1 MAFTA
6 GEIAS
11 IANAS
16 LDFYFDKG
24 RLFHQSMQDKPL
36 IAALEGKAKTF
47 PGGKGEHLDRRQGH
61 LRRRLRQ
68 RCPQGL
74 HPQRPGEFLHS
85 RPTSSGRT
93 TRGVRHHIGLTL
105 THTELKIDGISVV
118 DTNGESTRKHS
129 RREMTALVDLLEDK
143 LEDLGEQYL
152 RGLDNMFHGDGVADP
167 LGFAGIGAI
176 ITANPA
182 VGVVGGIDAAINT
195 WWRNRAA
202 TTAAGGAGGQA
213 PIASSPANG
222 GVLAQFLQTEWRQLR
237 RYGGRPDLCLAGSA
251 WIGALEGEYRANGYY
266 TDNGFNSGTDMSV
279 GDLRFKNVG
288 IKYDPWLDDHGMT
301 KRAYFI
307 DTSAIFL
314 EKMEGEWRRNHTP
327 ARPADQ
333 FVLFRSITS
342 TGQVVATRRNSS
354 AVYDIA

>member
-1 MAFTA
+1 
-6 GEIAS
+6 
-11 IANAS
+11 
-16 LDFYFDKG
+16 
-24 RLFHQSMQDKPL
+24 
-36 IAALEGKAKTF
+36 
-47 PGGKGEHLDRRQGH
+47 
-61 LRRRLRQ
+61 
-68 RCPQGL
+68 
-74 HPQRPGEFLHS
+74 
-85 RPTSSGRT
+85 
-93 TRGVRHHIGLTL
+93 
-105 THTELKIDGISVV
+105 
-118 DTNGESTRKHS
+118 
-129 RREMTALVDLLEDK
+129 MTALVDLLEDK

-167 LGFAGIGAI
+167 LGFAGIGSI

-182 VGVVGGIDAAINT
+182 VGQVGGIDGAINT

-237 RYGGRPDLCLAGSA
+237 RYGGKPSLCLAGSA

-266 TDNGFNSGTDMSV
+266 TDNGFTSGTDMSV

-307 DTSAIFL
+307 DTDAIFL

-342 TGQVVATRRNSS
+342 TGQIVATRRNSS